1 MPYQSARPKL
11 RAIFLLKA
19 LAGPGN
25 AVRIERGQIAVVAA
39 GMCAFFNM
47 YITQALLPE
56 LRQAFG
62 TGVAQVSLTI
72 TATTLGVAVAAPFAG
87 SLADRF
93 GRKRV
98 LLIALGLLTLATF
111 GSASADSL
119 GTLLVW
125 RALQG
130 FVIPGI
136 FTSAVAYIA
145 EEWEPAEAASM
156 ASLYVAG
163 TVLGGFCG
171 RFISGL
177 ITAEYGWRSAF
188 LAMGAINFAFLP
200 LIAALLPASRRFSP
214 STSLLASLSGVGAH
228 LRNAPLLATYGIGF
242 TLLFAQVGTFTYV
255 NFYLSAAPFNLSTHA
270 LSFIFF
276 VFLVGMAVT
285 PFSGRWALRWGNRAV
300 GLAALAAGSLGLL
313 LTLDHWLP
321 SILLGLILS
330 SAGVFIVQS
339 LATAT
344 VPRLAL
350 GARSAAVGL
359 YVSCYYFGGSV
370 GASLPASIWS
380 FAGWSGCV
388 ALMLL
393 VQACAALLIQS
404 TWSGRVVR
412 PVMNPGPAA
421 APLDACVK

>member
-1 MPYQSARPKL
+1 MRIG
-11 RAIFLLKA
+11 RGHFAI
-19 LAGPGN
+19 
-25 AVRIERGQIAVVAA
+25 VAA

-56 LRQAFG
+56 LRRAFG
-62 TGVAQVSLTI
+62 AGVAQVSLTV
-72 TATTLGVAVAAPFAG
+72 TATTLGVALAAPFAG
-87 SLADRF
+87 SLADRY
-93 GRKRV
+93 GRRRV
-98 LLIALGLLTLATF
+98 LLVALFLLTLATF

-119 GTLLVW
+119 GSLLLW

-145 EEWEPAEAASM
+145 EEWAPAEAASM

-163 TVLGGFCG
+163 TVLGSFCG

-177 ITAEYGWRSAF
+177 VTAEYGWRSAF
-188 LAMGAINFAFLP
+188 ITMGCINLAFLP
-200 LIAALLPASRRFSP
+200 LIAALLPPSRRFTP
-214 STSLLASLSGVGAH
+214 SRSLLASLSGVGAH

-276 VFLVGMAVT
+276 VFLIGMAVT
-285 PFSGRWALRWGNRAV
+285 PFSGRWSLRWGSRAV
-300 GLAALAAGSLGLL
+300 GLAALATSALGLL

-321 SILLGLILS
+321 AILLGLVLS
-330 SAGVFIVQS
+330 SGGVFIVQS

-359 YVSCYYFGGSV
+359 YLTCYYFGGSV
-370 GASLPASIWS
+370 GSSLPASIWS
-380 FAGWSGCV
+380 GTGWLGGWYGCV
-388 ALMLL
+388 ALVLL
-393 VQACAALLIQS
+393 VQAGAAILIQS
-404 TWSGRVVR
+404 TWAGRSAR
-412 PVMNPGPAA
+412 PAA
-421 APLDACVK
+421 SPSPASDPMTACVK

>member
-1 MPYQSARPKL
+1 
-11 RAIFLLKA
+11 
-19 LAGPGN
+19 
-25 AVRIERGQIAVVAA
+25 
-39 GMCAFFNM
+39 MCAFFNM

-62 TGVAQVSLTI
+62 AGVAQVSLTV
-72 TATTLGVAVAAPFAG
+72 TATTLGVALAAPFAG
-87 SLADRF
+87 GLADRY

-111 GSASADSL
+111 GAASADSL
-119 GTLLVW
+119 GGLLLW

-130 FVIPGI
+130 LVIPGI

-145 EEWEPAEAASM
+145 EEWAPAEAATM

-163 TVLGGFCG
+163 TVLGSFCG

-177 ITAEYGWRSAF
+177 VTAEYGWRSAF
-188 LAMGAINFAFLP
+188 LTMGCINLAFVP
-200 LIAALLPASRRFSP
+200 LIALLLPRSRRFTP
-214 STSLLASLSGVGAH
+214 SASLLASLSGVGAH

-255 NFYLSAAPFNLSTHA
+255 NFHLSAAPFHLSTHA

-276 VFLVGMAVT
+276 VFLIGMAVT
-285 PFSGRWALRWGNRAV
+285 PFSGRWALRWGHRAV
-300 GLAALAAGSLGLL
+300 GLAALATSALGLL
-313 LTLDHWLP
+313 LTLDRWLP
-321 SILLGLILS
+321 SILLGLVLS
-330 SAGVFIVQS
+330 SGGVFIVQS

-359 YVSCYYFGGSV
+359 YLTCYYFGGSV

-380 FAGWSGCV
+380 TAGWYGCV
-388 ALMLL
+388 ALVLA

-404 TWSGRVVR
+404 TWTGRAAR
-412 PVMNPGPAA
+412 PAA
-421 APLDACVK
+421 AQPQAAGLGVYSK

>member
-1 MPYQSARPKL
+1 
-11 RAIFLLKA
+11 
-19 LAGPGN
+19 
-25 AVRIERGQIAVVAA
+25 VRIGRGHFAVVAA

-62 TGVAQVSLTI
+62 AGVAQVSLTV
-72 TATTLGVAVAAPFAG
+72 TATTLGVALAAPFAG
-87 SLADRF
+87 SLADRY
-93 GRKRV
+93 GRRRV
-98 LLIALGLLTLATF
+98 LLVALGLLTLATF
-111 GSASADSL
+111 GAASAGSL
-119 GTLLVW
+119 GSLLVW

-145 EEWEPAEAASM
+145 EEWAPAEAATM

-163 TVLGGFCG
+163 TVLGSFCG

-177 ITAEYGWRSAF
+177 VTAEYGWRSAF
-188 LAMGAINFAFLP
+188 LTMGCINLAFLP
-200 LIAALLPASRRFSP
+200 LIALLLPRSRRFTP
-214 STSLLASLSGVGAH
+214 SRSLLASLSGVGAH

-255 NFYLSAAPFNLSTHA
+255 NFYLSAAPFHLSTHA

-276 VFLVGMAVT
+276 VFLIGMAVT
-285 PFSGRWALRWGNRAV
+285 PFSGRWALRWGGRAV
-300 GLAALAAGSLGLL
+300 GLAALATSALGLL
-313 LTLDHWLP
+313 LTLDRWLP
-321 SILLGLILS
+321 AILLGLVLS

-359 YVSCYYFGGSV
+359 YLTCYYFGGSV
-370 GASLPASIWS
+370 GASLPAAIWS
-380 FAGWSGCV
+380 TAGWYGCV
-388 ALMLL
+388 ALVLS
-393 VQACAALLIQS
+393 VQVAAALLIRATWQGRGARS
-404 TWSGRVVR
+404 TVA
-412 PVMNPGPAA
+412 PAA
-421 APLDACVK
+421 APDLGVCPK